1 MTLSG
6 KASASPARPARDAV
20 GRRSVGA
27 VLAAPA
33 GLPAHLFDA
42 PMRLWQRIAGRGGM
56 IAFFLAPNMAIFG
69 LFVIVPL
76 GLNVAYALSG
86 GTALFL
92 PQRPYL
98 PLGTLLPRIR
108 ELGLAPVV
116 EAADGTVRVARPDVF
131 RARSRRRPAPAVAGV
146 RSVARTAA
154 VVTAIRAGEL
164 DGVSGDVEKLTGRP
178 PTSLREHLLGAL
190 PGTS

>member
-33 GLPAHLFDA
+33 GLLAHLFDA

-86 GTALFL
+86 GFMAAAGLSDISTYAVVV
-92 PQRPYL
+92 PRS
-98 PLGTLLPRIR
+98 GTLP
-108 ELGLAPVV
+108 P
-116 EAADGTVRVARPDVF
+116 
-131 RARSRRRPAPAVAGV
+131 
-146 RSVARTAA
+146 
-154 VVTAIRAGEL
+154 IRAG
-164 DGVSGDVEKLTGRP
+164 SRP
-178 PTSLREHLLGAL
+178 P
-190 PGTS
+190 